1 MAEISAE
8 PTSVLTHFDS
18 VSTFPH
24 VTAKESTKLVDGA
37 APAPCCSP
45 RTKVRPRSTQP
56 YAKLFKALGDET
68 RLEILGLLSAAGAE
82 LCVCDIES
90 HFELSQPTV
99 SHHLKILR
107 EARLVTGERRG
118 TWVYYALDRD
128 TLRLLSE
135 FQGLL
140 GGG

>member
-1 MAEISAE
+1 
-8 PTSVLTHFDS
+8 
-18 VSTFPH
+18 
-24 VTAKESTKLVDGA
+24 
-37 APAPCCSP
+37 
-45 RTKVRPRSTQP
+45 VRPRSTQP